1 MSQPAI
7 QIGKFNKLEVLK
19 RTDFGIY
26 VGDEVE
32 EILMP
37 NKFVPE
43 GTEVGDMIDAFI
55 YTDSEDRMI
64 ATTVTPMVQL
74 HQFAF
79 LKVNQMTSFGAFL
92 SWGVEKDLLV
102 PFKEQQTR
110 MEDGKS
116 YVVYMYLDEVTDRLV
131 GSSHLNKFL
140 EKEDIPLEEGQE
152 VTILVSQETDLGFK
166 AIINQKYLGLIY
178 KNEIF
183 TDLQVGDTTV
193 AYVKQVRPDKKI
205 DLSLQKQGFQVV
217 EPTSQVILDKLKA
230 ANGFLP
236 LHDGSKPELIYSS
249 LKMSKKVFK
258 KAIGTLYKKRLITI
272 EPTGIRLK

>member
-1 MSQPAI
+1 MTLPII

-26 VGDEVE
+26 VGDDVE

-43 GTEVGDMIDAFI
+43 GTEIGDKIDAFV

-64 ATTVTPMVQL
+64 ATTVKPKIML
-74 HQFAF
+74 HEFAF

-92 SWGVEKDLLV
+92 EWGVEKDLLV

-110 MEDGKS
+110 MEEGKS

-140 EKEDIPLEEGQE
+140 EKDHIPLEEWQE
-152 VTILVSQETDLGFK
+152 VTVLISQETDLGFK

-183 TDLQVGDTTV
+183 SNVQVGDTTT
-193 AYVKQVRPDKKI
+193 AYVKQIRPDMKI
-205 DLSLQKQGFQVV
+205 DLSLQPLGVKVI
-217 EPTSQVILDKLKA
+217 EPTANKLYEILKERG
-230 ANGFLP
+230 GFLP
-236 LHDGSKPELIYSS
+236 LHDGSNPEEIYKE
-249 LKMSKKVFK
+249 LQMSKKVFK
-258 KAIGTLYKKRLITI
+258 KAVGSLYKKRMILL
-272 EPTGIRLK
+272 EPKGIRIK